1 MSQTVDKCREA
12 ESQGIGM
19 MLQRMAVFDT
29 LESKEEALVGYTK
42 SAGGRLGRWG
52 NLRAWVK
59 RKTIDT
65 CVFNLGGC
73 RIAHSQ
79 QFTH

>member
-1 MSQTVDKCREA
+1 
-12 ESQGIGM
+12 M

-52 NLRAWVK
+52 NLGLDEKENDRRV
-59 RKTIDT
+59 R
-65 CVFNLGGC
+65 L
-73 RIAHSQ
+73 
-79 QFTH
+79 